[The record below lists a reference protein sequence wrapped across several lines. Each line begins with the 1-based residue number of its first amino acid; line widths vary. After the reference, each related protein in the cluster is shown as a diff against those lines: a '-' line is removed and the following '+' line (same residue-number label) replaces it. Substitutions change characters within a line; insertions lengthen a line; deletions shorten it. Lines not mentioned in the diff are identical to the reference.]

1 MKPYRYYMPLMICLF
16 TANIGLLVSGSA
28 GRGLMV
34 EYAKAEAEEP
44 VDNKSIIIIIIIST
58 IVIITVIVITFIVI
72 TFIVI
77 IYIII
82 IITI

>member
-44 VDNKSIIIIIIIST
+44 VDNKSIIIIIST

-82 IITI
+82 ITI

>member
-44 VDNKSIIIIIIIST
+44 VDNKSIIIIST

-82 IITI
+82 ITI